1 MTDIIPDYIEYQE
14 EFEYLDRL
22 RESGETN
29 MWGAGTYLHSEF
41 GMGSEAARE
50 ILGFWMD
57 TFEERHKDA

>member
-1 MTDIIPDYIEYQE
+1 MSDDVKIIYKE

-41 GMGSEAARE
+41 GMGRKEARA
-50 ILGFWMD
+50 IVGLWMD
-57 TFEERHKDA
+57 TFQERHSDK